1 MNCRMN
7 RMFIEY
13 LAVDNWLEVERF
25 QNLAVN
31 TIEMFNS
38 DKEQLMAI
46 PFVVFPLWIWI
57 VFGFFFFL
65 LRLGFGFRTENNPNE
80 TIMISKDHK
89 TRNEHVYH
97 GHDGGSH
104 NFTYFGKGIPPRI
117 QCEFVTLN

>member
-1 MNCRMN
+1 MAGGRAVSEFGGEYN
-7 RMFIEY
+7 RNVQLWQRTI
-13 LAVDNWLEVERF
+13 DG
-25 QNLAVN
+25 N
-31 TIEMFNS
+31 TICGFS
-38 DKEQLMAI
+38 SLDLDC
-46 PFVVFPLWIWI
+46 VR
-57 VFGFFFFL
+57 FFFFL